1 MSLPAI
7 ILPAPPNEE
16 AAFLDYARV
25 VQSLCIEAA
34 QASVQLWVKVALT
47 DVALV
52 QFDLL
57 TRLCDAPSCLGLIL
71 FAEPLGSGVTT
82 ASQTSNTA
90 SATVAAQMTALHKA
104 IGMQLKALCFPT
116 KVFLTN
122 KRGYPTL
129 AKINQVLFTEA
140 LRRVGRTLRVIVEGP
155 SVHDIPDGA
164 GAGGTYCL
172 PYLQYIHHIRERPE
186 CVQALDT
193 DVAAAETMYLDSLQR
208 PLQPLADRTLLCF
221 VFDQLA
227 LHPTT
232 MPGISHLFF
241 IVDFNYCMI

>member
-1 MSLPAI
+1 
-7 ILPAPPNEE
+7 
-16 AAFLDYARV
+16 
-25 VQSLCIEAA
+25 
-34 QASVQLWVKVALT
+34 
-47 DVALV
+47 
-52 QFDLL
+52 
-57 TRLCDAPSCLGLIL
+57 
-71 FAEPLGSGVTT
+71 
-82 ASQTSNTA
+82 
-90 SATVAAQMTALHKA
+90 MTALHKA

-140 LRRVGRTLRVIVEGP
+140 LRRVGRTLRVVVEGP

-172 PYLQYIHHIRERPE
+172 PYLQYIHHIRQRPE

-208 PLQPLADRTLLCF
+208 PLQPLADRK
-221 VFDQLA
+221 
-227 LHPTT
+227 
-232 MPGISHLFF
+232 
-241 IVDFNYCMI
+241 